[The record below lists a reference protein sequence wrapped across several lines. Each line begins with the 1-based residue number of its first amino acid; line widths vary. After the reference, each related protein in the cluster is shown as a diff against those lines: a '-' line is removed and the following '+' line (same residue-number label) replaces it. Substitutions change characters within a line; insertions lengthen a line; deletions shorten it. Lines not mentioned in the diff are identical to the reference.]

1 MRFNIL
7 NRINSPL
14 DIGQLSNEEMLLL
27 AEEVRAFI
35 IEVVSK
41 TGGHLSSSLGVV
53 ELTLALLKV
62 FPHVDNRIIWDVG
75 HQAYAYKILTGRRDA
90 FTSLRQLGGLSGF
103 PKMSESPYDAF
114 DTGHSSTSISLA
126 VGIAQAKK
134 RKGEPGRV
142 LAVIGDGALTSGLA
156 FEGLNQAG
164 YLYEN
169 MIVILNDNGM
179 SIAPN
184 VGALSR
190 FMARALSGKAY
201 HSFRRELRRVLSALP
216 GIGQDLVNLARR
228 SEDSIK
234 ALSTPGILFEA
245 FHFTYVGPVE
255 GHNLSRLTEVFN
267 NLADVSGPILV
278 HVLTQKGH
286 GYEPAEANPGRF
298 HGLSSNFYLPSE
310 TENAGNRHLSYTQA
324 FGQSL
329 LKLAKKDARVIGI
342 TAAMP
347 EGTGLDELARSLP
360 GQYMDVGIA
369 EQHAVTMAAGMA
381 SQGLRPVVAVY
392 STFMQRAYDQIAHD
406 ICIPGLPV
414 VLALDRAGIVGED
427 GASHQGL
434 LDISFLRSLPNMSL
448 LAPADE
454 NELGHMLA
462 SALRHEGPAAIRY
475 PRGAG
480 LGVPLDD
487 EFHLLPWGKG
497 EVLRTGKDLLILAL
511 GSRVAPACR
520 AADELAARGLE
531 AAVIN
536 ARFVKPLDM
545 ELIAHWAGI
554 CGRILT
560 VEENMAAGGFGSAVL
575 EGLHKNGI
583 MAPVKIIAVD
593 DVFVEH
599 GPSEELR
606 ALHGLDQAGIVRDAL
621 AWAARRS

>member
-1 MRFNIL
+1 MSFNIL

-14 DIGQLSNEEMLLL
+14 DLEQLSNEEMLLL
-27 AEEVRAFI
+27 AEEVRVFI
-35 IEVVSK
+35 IEVVRK
-41 TGGHLSSSLGVV
+41 NGGHLSSSLGVV

-62 FPHVDNRIIWDVG
+62 FPQIDHRIVWDVG

-90 FTSLRQLGGLSGF
+90 FPSLRQLGGLSGF

-134 RKGEPGRV
+134 RKGETGRV

-164 YLYEN
+164 YLYED
-169 MIVILNDNGM
+169 MIVVLNDNGM

-201 HSFRRELRRVLSALP
+201 HSFRRELRRVLTALP

-228 SEDSIK
+228 SENSIK

-245 FHFTYVGPVE
+245 FHFNYVGPVE
-255 GHNLSRLTEVFN
+255 GHNLPRLIEVFN
-267 NLADVSGPILV
+267 NLADVPGPILV

-286 GYEPAEANPGRF
+286 GYEPAEANPRRF
-298 HGLSSNFYLPSE
+298 HGLSVNFYMPSQI
-310 TENAGNRHLSYTQA
+310 ENADSRRLNYTQA

-329 LKLAKKDARVIGI
+329 LKLAQKDDRIIGI

-369 EQHAVTMAAGMA
+369 EQHAVTLAAGMA
-381 SQGLRPVVAVY
+381 SQGLRPVVAIY

-406 ICIPGLPV
+406 VCIPGLPV

-434 LDISFLRSLPNMSL
+434 LDISFLRSLPNLSL
-448 LAPADE
+448 LAPSNE

-462 SALRHEGPAAIRY
+462 SALQHNGPVAIRY

-487 EFHLLPWGKG
+487 DFHLLPWGKG

-511 GSRVAPACR
+511 GNRVAPAFQ
-520 AADELAARGLE
+520 AAAELSAGGLE
-531 AAVIN
+531 ATVIN

-545 ELIAHWAGI
+545 DLITHWAGI

-575 EGLHKNGI
+575 EGLHKNGV
-583 MAPVKIIAVD
+583 MAPVKIVAVD
-593 DVFVEH
+593 DVFIEH
-599 GPSEELR
+599 GSPEKLR
-606 ALHGLDQAGIVRDAL
+606 ALHGLDQAGIVRAAL
-621 AWAARRS
+621 ALAAE